1 MEDSQIIK
9 LLWARAEQALQALA
23 AKFGKRLLKT
33 AENILGNRPD
43 AEEAV
48 NDTYLT
54 IWNAIPPA
62 QPDPLPPYI
71 YKIGRNTALKHL
83 RTRMAQKRDSY
94 YDVALD
100 ELATILP
107 GETMDEVFDARELG
121 RAIDR
126 FLETLDRESR
136 TLFLRRYWFGD
147 SIKELS
153 KEFHMTENVLSVRL
167 YRIRAQLR
175 DHLIKED
182 FWYEA

>member
-9 LLWARAEQALQALA
+9 LLWARTEQALNALA
-23 AKFGKRLLKT
+23 AKFGKRLYKT

-48 NDTYLT
+48 NDTYLAL
-54 IWNAIPPA
+54 WNAIPPA
-62 QPDPLPPYI
+62 QPDPLPPYV

-83 RTRMAQKRDSY
+83 RSRMAQKRDSY

-136 TLFLRRYWFGD
+136 ILFLRRYWFGD
-147 SIKELS
+147 SIKDLS
-153 KEFHMTENVLSVRL
+153 KEFRISENTISVRL
-167 YRIRAQLR
+167 HRIRNNLKNA
-175 DHLIKED
+175 LIKEG
-182 FWYEA
+182 FWNET

>member
-1 MEDSQIIK
+1 
-9 LLWARAEQALQALA
+9 
-23 AKFGKRLLKT
+23 
-33 AENILGNRPD
+33 
-43 AEEAV
+43 
-48 NDTYLT
+48 
-54 IWNAIPPA
+54 
-62 QPDPLPPYI
+62 
-71 YKIGRNTALKHL
+71 
-83 RTRMAQKRDSY
+83 
-94 YDVALD
+94 
-100 ELATILP
+100 
-107 GETMDEVFDARELG
+107 MDEVFDARELG

>member
-1 MEDSQIIK
+1 MEDKQIVN
-9 LLWARAEQALQALA
+9 LLWARAERALQALA

-48 NDTYLT
+48 NDTYLA

-62 QPDPLPPYI
+62 QPDPLAPFV
-71 YKIGRNTALKHL
+71 YKVGKNTALKHL

-94 YDVALD
+94 YDAALD
-100 ELATILP
+100 ELANILP
-107 GETMDEVFDARELG
+107 GQSMEDIFDARELG

-153 KEFHMTENVLSVRL
+153 KEFHITENALSVRL

-182 FWYEA
+182 FWHEA

>member
-9 LLWARAEQALQALA
+9 LLWTRAEQALNALA
-23 AKFGKRLLKT
+23 AKFGKRLYKT

-48 NDTYLT
+48 NDTYLAL
-54 IWNAIPPA
+54 WNAIPPA
-62 QPDPLPPYI
+62 QPNPLAPFV
-71 YKIGRNTALKHL
+71 YKVGKNTALKHL
-83 RTRMAQKRDSY
+83 RTRMAQKRDSH
-94 YDVALD
+94 YDTALD

-147 SIKELS
+147 SIKDLS
-153 KEFHMTENVLSVRL
+153 KEFHITENTLSVRL
-167 YRIRAQLR
+167 YRIRDKLR
-175 DHLIKED
+175 IALTEEG
-182 FWYEA
+182 FWHEA

>member
-48 NDTYLT
+48 NDTYLA

-83 RTRMAQKRDSY
+83 RTRMAQLLRCCS
-94 YDVALD
+94 
-100 ELATILP
+100 
-107 GETMDEVFDARELG
+107 G
-121 RAIDR
+121 RTGNDP
-126 FLETLDRESR
+126 T
-136 TLFLRRYWFGD
+136 G
-147 SIKELS
+147 
-153 KEFHMTENVLSVRL
+153 
-167 YRIRAQLR
+167 
-175 DHLIKED
+175 
-182 FWYEA
+182 

>member
-1 MEDSQIIK
+1 MEDKKIIR
-9 LLWARAEQALQALA
+9 LLWLRAEQALEALA
-23 AKFGKRLLKT
+23 KKFGVRLLKT

-48 NDTYLT
+48 NDTYLAL
-54 IWNAIPPA
+54 WNAIPPA
-62 QPDPLPPYI
+62 EPDPLAPFV
-71 YKIGRNTALKHL
+71 YKVGKNTALKHL

-94 YDVALD
+94 YDTALD
-100 ELATILP
+100 ELANILP
-107 GETMDEVFDARELG
+107 GQSMEDIFDARELG

-147 SIKELS
+147 SIKDLS
-153 KEFHMTENVLSVRL
+153 KEFHMTENALSVRL

-182 FWYEA
+182 FWHEA

>member
-1 MEDSQIIK
+1 MEDKKIIR
-9 LLWARAEQALQALA
+9 LLWTRAEQALNALA
-23 AKFGKRLLKT
+23 EKFGKRLLKT
-33 AENILGNRPD
+33 AENILGNRSD

-48 NDTYLT
+48 NDTYWAL
-54 IWNAIPPA
+54 WNAIPPA
-62 QPDPLPPYI
+62 QPDPLAPFV
-71 YKIGRNTALKHL
+71 YKVGKNTALKHL

-94 YDVALD
+94 YDAALD
-100 ELATILP
+100 ELANILP
-107 GETMDEVFDARELG
+107 GQSMEDIFDTRELG

-147 SIKELS
+147 SIKDLS
-153 KEFHMTENVLSVRL
+153 KEFHMTENALSVRL

-182 FWYEA
+182 FWHEA